1 MTKVP
6 KVGETNDFEDFGY
19 DIKKQ
24 QRWNKRRIPKYKKED
39 NTASDS
45 T

>member
-1 MTKVP
+1 MSKVTKDV
-6 KVGETNDFEDFGY
+6 EINDFEDFGY

>member
-1 MTKVP
+1 MSKVTSD
-6 KVGETNDFEDFGY
+6 GEINDFEDFGY

-39 NTASDS
+39 NTAGDS
-45 T
+45 N

>member
-1 MTKVP
+1 MSKVTKD
-6 KVGETNDFEDFGY
+6 GDTNDFEDFGY
-19 DIKKQ
+19 YIKKT

>member
-1 MTKVP
+1 MIRVTKD
-6 KVGETNDFEDFGY
+6 GDTDDFEDFGY

-24 QRWNKRRIPKYKKED
+24 QRWTKKRIPKYKKED

-45 T
+45 S

>member
-1 MTKVP
+1 MIRVTKNVD
-6 KVGETNDFEDFGY
+6 TDDFDDFRY

-45 T
+45 N

>member
-1 MTKVP
+1 MTKVT
-6 KVGETNDFEDFGY
+6 KDGETIDFEDFGY

-39 NTASDS
+39 NMHSDS
-45 T
+45 N

>member
-1 MTKVP
+1 MSKVTSD
-6 KVGETNDFEDFGY
+6 GETNDFEDFGY

-39 NTASDS
+39 NMHSDS
-45 T
+45 N

>member
-1 MTKVP
+1 MSKVTKD
-6 KVGETNDFEDFGY
+6 GETIDFEDFGN

>member
-1 MTKVP
+1 MSKVTKD
-6 KVGETNDFEDFGY
+6 GEINDFEDFGY

>member
-1 MTKVP
+1 MTKV
-6 KVGETNDFEDFGY
+6 VRNGDRDDFEDFGY